1 MKMIELN
8 KIYNEDCLE
17 GMKRIPDGSVD
28 CIICDLPYGT
38 TACKWDTIIPFELLW
53 EQYERII
60 KDKGNIILF
69 GTGLFAYK
77 LALSNEK
84 LFRYELIWK
93 KSKCGSPLTAK
104 YMPMKR
110 HENIMVFG
118 KSASVYNPQMTE
130 GKPYKR
136 KFTPNKKNNMQFGVK
151 GVSTDNKGT
160 RHPISILDFAQQWRR
175 QDQLHPTQKPVALI
189 EYLIKTYTNEGE
201 TILDN
206 CMGSGTTAIAAIRT
220 KRNFIGFELQKE
232 YFDMAEKRI
241 KDERRQLTLF

>member
-1 MKMIELN
+1 MIELN